1 MGVPAWPVET
11 SERGNLLLWNTST
24 ELLLREEFS
33 DRMLFI
39 IRQTEAHA
47 SPFSWASSVRK
58 CLGFTSRISQKKTF
72 CYSQVHSPRMLQNKL
87 KFNSSEHKPRFTE
100 LIKLHPAAL

>member
-58 CLGFTSRISQKKTF
+58 CLGFTSRISQKKNVLLQSSPLPQDVAKQT
-72 CYSQVHSPRMLQNKL
+72 QVQ
-87 KFNSSEHKPRFTE
+87 FQ
-100 LIKLHPAAL
+100 